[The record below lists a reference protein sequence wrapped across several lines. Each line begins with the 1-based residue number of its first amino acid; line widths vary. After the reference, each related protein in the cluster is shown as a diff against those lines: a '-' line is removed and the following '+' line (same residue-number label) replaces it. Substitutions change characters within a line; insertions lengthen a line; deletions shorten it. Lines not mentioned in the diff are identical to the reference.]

1 MAVFSNT
8 IITKKGHALVA
19 KGMTGEQINFTKV
32 RTSDYDYLSSTN
44 FENLT
49 VLGSIK
55 QTVDISAVNI
65 ENESTVRVKAAILNT
80 DVTTGYYVKNIGLYA
95 NDPDEGEILFSITT
109 ATLADFIPAHNGVNT
124 SVLTVDLLT
133 TVSNSGNVNLT
144 VSPGGLVTTEM
155 IATENQYG
163 IVTLSQIY
171 KAGMAPRGELPK
183 PVGAVYTYGEM
194 LIIPDG
200 QYNINTQTVFS
211 YLGLGSS
218 FMNTGVL
225 FKKTYTVNGIK
236 RVNLNYINSAMDT
249 GITGMSMFF
258 IDVSSENAKNLHT
271 STTNSGLWQIEQSW
285 GKFNLS
291 APGYFKMGNGLTFQW
306 FFAQTLASN
315 GDAGTLISYP
325 IAFDNTV
332 LTLQGT
338 DGGSGAHTIGA
349 NIVDRFQCR
358 VWGRFP
364 STGALINSTL
374 RILAIGY

>member
-19 KGMTGEQINFTKV
+19 KGMTGEQINFTKR
-32 RTSDYDYLSSTN
+32 RTSDYDYPSSTN

-109 ATLADFIPAHNGVNT
+109 ATTADFMPAYNGVNT

-163 IVTLSQIY
+163 IVTLNMVREEIENSFEL
-171 KAGMAPRGELPK
+171 KAS
-183 PVGAVYTYGEM
+183 
-194 LIIPDG
+194 IPG
-200 QYNINTQTVFS
+200 YE
-211 YLGLGSS
+211 
-218 FMNTGVL
+218 
-225 FKKTYTVNGIK
+225 KRPNGI
-236 RVNLNYINSAMDT
+236 M
-249 GITGMSMFF
+249 
-258 IDVSSENAKNLHT
+258 E
-271 STTNSGLWQIEQSW
+271 
-285 GKFNLS
+285 
-291 APGYFKMGNGLTFQW
+291 QW
-306 FFAQTLASN
+306 FLAQALSSN
-315 GDAGTLISYP
+315 GEAGTIVNFPYP
-325 IAFDNTV
+325 YENSV
-332 LTLQGT
+332 LDIRGG
-338 DGGSGAHTIGA
+338 DGGSGAHSVGIRILSKT
-349 NIVDRFQCR
+349 QCI
-358 VWGRFP
+358 VWGKLP
-364 STGALINSTL
+364 GTTGYIDTTV
-374 RILAIGY
+374 RIFVKGY

>member
-1 MAVFSNT
+1 MAVFQNT

-109 ATLADFIPAHNGVNT
+109 ATTADFMPAYNGVNT
-124 SVLTVDLLT
+124 SILTVDLLT

-183 PVGAVYTYGEM
+183 PSGNIYTYGEI
-194 LIIPDG
+194 LKIVDG
-200 QYNINTQTVFS
+200 QYNISSQTIFG
-211 YLGLGSS
+211 YLGIGLSL
-218 FMNTGVL
+218 MNTGVL
-225 FKKTYTVNGIK
+225 FKKTYTVDGIK
-236 RVNLNYINSAMDT
+236 RVNLNYINIAMDT
-249 GITGMSMFF
+249 GLTGMSMFF
-258 IDVSSENAKNLHT
+258 IDMSPENKKNLHT
-271 STTNSGLWQIEQSW
+271 SVINSGIWQIEQNW

-291 APGYFKMGNGLTFQW
+291 APGFFKMGNGLTFQW

-315 GDAGTLISYP
+315 GENGTLVNYP
-325 IAFDNTV
+325 IAFDTAV

-338 DGGSGAHTIGA
+338 DGGSGAHTIGV

-364 STGALINSTL
+364 STGALINSTI
-374 RILAIGY
+374 RVFAVGY